1 MIFKEKSSN
10 TIITAGLSRYLN
22 AVRLFKDGLAR
33 IFYENFREA
42 FLLAMKTV
50 RYLQFCLLLSD
61 DSFYGKFSCSIS
73 QKFSPYGRVRST
85 LLPRYQGLAVASGG
99 LSRFIKRGC
108 VFECLVGAKQKF
120 RYWSKW
126 THGTREISGLGS
138 MGRSKRE
145 INRQV
150 IDMPAQKIDD

>member
-22 AVRLFKDGLAR
+22 AVRLFKDGFAR

-50 RYLQFCLLLSD
+50 CYLQFCLLLSD
-61 DSFYGKFSCSIS
+61 DGLYRKFSCSIS
-73 QKFSPYGRVRST
+73 QKFYP
-85 LLPRYQGLAVASGG
+85 PREDFAVGAGPKHPFASLSRAAVGNGG

-108 VFECLVGAKQKF
+108 ALEFLVGAKQKS
-120 RYWSKW
+120 R
-126 THGTREISGLGS
+126 
-138 MGRSKRE
+138 
-145 INRQV
+145 NRG
-150 IDMPAQKIDD
+150 K